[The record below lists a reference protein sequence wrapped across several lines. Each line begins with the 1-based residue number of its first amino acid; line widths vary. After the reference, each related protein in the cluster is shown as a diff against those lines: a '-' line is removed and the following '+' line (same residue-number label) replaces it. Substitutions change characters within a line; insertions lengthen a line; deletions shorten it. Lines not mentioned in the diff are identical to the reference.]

1 MTRPPVT
8 SETKRRSSPVMIVI
22 GSRMKARSPAPITGS
37 SAPKLEPSTMR
48 RPMPLCATSVGA
60 LQFGVCGANGQ
71 NARRPKIVSSAGS
84 SVSMEMA
91 AQPTPIA
98 PIGPSPEVPLTF
110 AMLRQSSAAMTVAA
124 DANTAGPA
132 DVIAACMAACRSSV
146 WCSSSRYLAT
156 IKRA

>member
-1 MTRPPVT
+1 M
-8 SETKRRSSPVMIVI
+8 
-22 GSRMKARSPAPITGS
+22 
-37 SAPKLEPSTMR
+37 
-48 RPMPLCATSVGA
+48 
-60 LQFGVCGANGQ
+60 
-71 NARRPKIVSSAGS
+71 
-84 SVSMEMA
+84 
-91 AQPTPIA
+91 
-98 PIGPSPEVPLTF
+98 PLTF